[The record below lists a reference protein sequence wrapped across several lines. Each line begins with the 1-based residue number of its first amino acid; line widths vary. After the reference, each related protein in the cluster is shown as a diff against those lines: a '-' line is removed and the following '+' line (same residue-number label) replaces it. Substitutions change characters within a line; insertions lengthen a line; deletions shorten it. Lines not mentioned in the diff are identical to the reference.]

1 MKKIIVGLFV
11 LAAGTS
17 VAGCNTTQNI
27 VVKENPTPK
36 EIPAAVR
43 KSSYISGRD
52 KVCIYSRMG
61 VEEQIV
67 IDASDI
73 CPLNLQ

>member
-1 MKKIIVGLFV
+1 MKKIMVGLFLIATGS
-11 LAAGTS
+11 LAS
-17 VAGCNTTQNI
+17 GCNTTQNI
-27 VVKENPTPK
+27 VVKENKTPK

-43 KSSYISGRD
+43 KSSYISGSN
-52 KVCIYSRMG
+52 KVCVYSRMG

-73 CPLNLQ
+73 CPLKIP